1 MNIRRKTRFLFCA
14 AAMVCGLVF
23 GRSVPV
29 MAAPPTRLSRIS
41 LQETNL
47 KCADS
52 GSFMITY
59 TFGADTAVVDA
70 SSAMNW
76 YVTTSSL
83 ERAQKEVRGEGK
95 ERAGYFLI
103 DGKESAFPEEY
114 RTENGFVTDMQGNLV
129 VSESAMYETLQELFD
144 RYNLNAKPGTT
155 VFRST
160 SGRTIYLGGDEP
172 EQIAKVN
179 MKKEYEAL
187 KSAFL
192 SQTRDEKRVIY
203 TKKVDRGEV
212 ETVGDTYIE
221 IDCSLQHLYMYE
233 EGELICDTP
242 VVTGNMS
249 WGAGTP
255 EGRWYIINRA
265 RNATLIGADYVTKVN
280 YWMAFT
286 YNGHGIHD
294 STWRTSGYGGDIYLY
309 DGSHGCV
316 NTPIDKV
323 AFIYDNVIVGEPVLV
338 FY

>member
-1 MNIRRKTRFLFCA
+1 MNKQIRGLLLFGA
-14 AAMVCGLVF
+14 GVFVCGTLLS
-23 GRSVPV
+23 SVPSY
-29 MAAPPTRLSRIS
+29 AAPPSKLSRIS

-52 GSFMITY
+52 NAFLIAY
-59 TFGADTAVVDA
+59 TFGEDTVVLDG
-70 SSAMNW
+70 SSTMNW

-95 ERAGYFLI
+95 ERTGYFLI
-103 DGKESAFPEEY
+103 DGKECAFPEEY
-114 RTENGFVTDMQGNLV
+114 RTENGFITDTEGNLI
-129 VSESAMYETLQELFD
+129 VSESAMYETLLDMFN
-144 RYNLNAKPGTT
+144 RYNLNAQPGTT
-155 VFRST
+155 VFQST
-160 SGRTIYLGGDEP
+160 SGRTIYLGGEEP

-179 MKKEYEAL
+179 LKKEFDVL
-187 KSAFL
+187 KDVFL
-192 SQTRDEKRVIY
+192 SQKTNESRVIY
-203 TKKVDRGEV
+203 KQKVDRGEV

-221 IDCSLQHLYMYE
+221 VDCALQHLYMYE
-233 EGELICDTP
+233 DGELICDTP

-255 EGRWYIINRA
+255 EGRWYLINRA

-323 AFIYDNVIVGEPVLV
+323 AFIFEHAIVGEPVLV

>member
-1 MNIRRKTRFLFCA
+1 MKNRFRGLFLCVA
-14 AAMVCGLVF
+14 LAIVAGLF
-23 GRSVPV
+23 SLSLPV
-29 MAAPPTRLSRIS
+29 QAAPPTRLSRIS
-41 LQETNL
+41 LEETNL
-47 KCADS
+47 KCADT
-52 GSFMITY
+52 GAFRVVY
-59 TFGADTAVVDA
+59 TFGADTVVIDSEA
-70 SSAMNW
+70 AMNW
-76 YVTTSSL
+76 YVTTASL
-83 ERAQKEVRGEGK
+83 DRAQKEVRGEGK
-95 ERAGYFLI
+95 ERCGYFLI
-103 DGKESAFPEEY
+103 DGKESSFPEEY
-114 RTENGFVTDMQGNLV
+114 RTENGFVTDTEGNLI
-129 VSESAMYETLQELFD
+129 VSESAMYETLQDMFN
-144 RYNLNAKPGTT
+144 RYNLNAQPGTT
-155 VFRST
+155 VFQST
-160 SGRTIYLGGDEP
+160 SGRTIYLGGAEP

-179 MKKEYEAL
+179 MKKEYQTL
-187 KSAFL
+187 KNAFL
-192 SQTRDEKRVIY
+192 ARSADESRVIY
-203 TKKVDRGEV
+203 TQEVDRGEV

-221 IDCSLQHLYMYE
+221 IDCSQQHLYMYDK
-233 EGELICDTP
+233 GELICETP

-323 AFIYDNVIVGEPVLV
+323 AFIFEHVIVGEPVLV

>member
-1 MNIRRKTRFLFCA
+1 MKKHLRGFFLLGACA
-14 AAMVCGLVF
+14 LVCGTL
-23 GRSVPV
+23 GISAPV
-29 MAAPPTRLSRIS
+29 HAAPPARLSRIS

-47 KCADS
+47 KCADAN
-52 GSFMITY
+52 SFLISY
-59 TFGADTAVVDA
+59 TFGADTVVLDGT
-70 SSAMNW
+70 SSINW
-76 YVTTSSL
+76 YVTTASL

-95 ERAGYFLI
+95 ERTGYFLI
-103 DGKESAFPEEY
+103 DGKECAFPEEY
-114 RTENGFVTDMQGNLV
+114 RTENGFVTDMDGNLI
-129 VSESAMYETLQELFD
+129 VSESAMYETLLDMFN
-144 RYNLNAKPGTT
+144 RYNLNAQPGTT
-155 VFRST
+155 VFQST
-160 SGRTIYLGGDEP
+160 SGRTIYLGGAEP
-172 EQIAKVN
+172 EQIAKVSL
-179 MKKEYEAL
+179 KKEF
-187 KSAFL
+187 AFL
-192 SQTRDEKRVIY
+192 KDVFLSRKTNESRVIY
-203 TKKVDRGEV
+203 TQKVDRGEV

-221 IDCSLQHLYMYE
+221 IDCSLQHLYMYQD
-233 EGELICDTP
+233 GELICDTP

-265 RNATLIGADYVTKVN
+265 RNATLIGDTYVTKVN

-323 AFIYDNVIVGEPVLV
+323 AFIYDNVIIGEPVLV